1 MKINITAEILAMKPK
16 DKKTYNMNLVVP
28 LLELIMTK
36 MTLLLLKIPMK
47 YLGTSNNPLLN
58 RLNNHQKNL

>member
-1 MKINITAEILAMKPK
+1 MKIDITAEILAMKPK

>member
-16 DKKTYNMNLVVP
+16 DKKTYNMNLVVTS
-28 LLELIMTK
+28 LELIMTK

-47 YLGTSNNPLLN
+47 YLGTSNTPLLN